1 MHIEDGRSY
10 RFMAARSSSFEE
22 DDMIK
27 AASTRFVVCFMYLIT
42 ALYLGTLLTI
52 AFKILHVGFLVP
64 KVHLRCS
71 HSGDKFVKRNL
82 GIGVSNQSNDQ
93 AVTLEGVLYRM
104 RLGEI
109 RVTGCNH
116 QGRLPRTYLCLII
129 CPYQSRREQN
139 NNIQGD

>member
-52 AFKILHVGFLVP
+52 AFNILYMGFLVP
-64 KVHLRCS
+64 RIYLRCS
-71 HSGDKFVKRNL
+71 HSGDKFVKRHL

-104 RLGEI
+104 RPGEI
-109 RVTGCNH
+109 RITGCNH
-116 QGRLPRTYLCLII
+116 QGRLPQTYLCFDNLSA
-129 CPYQSRREQN
+129 PVTKRTE
-139 NNIQGD
+139 